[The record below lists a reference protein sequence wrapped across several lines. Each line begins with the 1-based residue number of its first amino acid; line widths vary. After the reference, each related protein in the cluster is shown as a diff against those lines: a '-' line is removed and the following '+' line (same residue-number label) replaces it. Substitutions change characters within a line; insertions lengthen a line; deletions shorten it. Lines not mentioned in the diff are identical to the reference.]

1 MVLPIHPMAARR
13 NEAAL
18 DRERGEPCAVVIR
31 CITRR
36 FQSKIS
42 SSLKRSCGGATRPTL
57 RCAERFWPS
66 FWRKSRPSTTPRRHA
81 GLESMC
87 SSSTSGG
94 NGGRNRISD
103 WKTSRGQVA
112 RGFFP
117 PRLWAI
123 IKSIACELPS
133 RHDQPLSRW
142 FIPDIKRVLEEEG
155 RVESISLS
163 TIWRILD
170 QDALKPW
177 RRHSWIWSR
186 DPKFFERAARVLDL
200 YEGIWNGRSLR
211 SDEFVISADEKTSI
225 QARCRLH
232 PTEVHC
238 DGRGQRVEHEYER
251 KGAWTYIA
259 GLDVHRGRVMGRV
272 ELANGI
278 APFDRFVHQVM
289 RREPYASARRVFW
302 LVDQGSSHRPA
313 TFPDRLR
320 KMYSNALAV
329 PLPVHASWLNQ
340 IEIYFSI
347 LERKALTP
355 NDFPNLAAV
364 MERIHAFE
372 QVFNRTADPF
382 AWTFTREDLRQLL
395 KRIPSVVLTKSAQA
409 GHRHALRAT
418 G

>member
-1 MVLPIHPMAARR
+1 
-13 NEAAL
+13 
-18 DRERGEPCAVVIR
+18 
-31 CITRR
+31 
-36 FQSKIS
+36 
-42 SSLKRSCGGATRPTL
+42 
-57 RCAERFWPS
+57 
-66 FWRKSRPSTTPRRHA
+66 
-81 GLESMC
+81 LESTC
-87 SSSTSGG
+87 NSCISGARD
-94 NGGRNRISD
+94 GRNRISG
-103 WKTSRGQVA
+103 WKTSRGQVV
-112 RGFFP
+112 RGIFP

-123 IKSIACELPS
+123 IKSIACELPA

-142 FIPDIKRVLEEEG
+142 FVPDIKRVVEAEG
-155 RVESISLS
+155 HVESISLS

-186 DPKFFERAARVLDL
+186 DPRFFERAALVLDL

-259 GLDVHRGRVMGRV
+259 GLDVHRARVMGRL

-278 APFDRFVHQVM
+278 VPFDRFVRQVM
-289 RREPYASARRVFW
+289 TREPYASARRVFW
-302 LVDQGSSHRPA
+302 LVDQGSSHRPT

-320 KMYSNALAV
+320 AMYPNALAV

-372 QVFNRTADPF
+372 RIFNRTADPF
-382 AWTFTREDLRQLL
+382 AWTFTREDLRDLL
-395 KRIPSVVLTKSAQA
+395 KRMPSVVLTKSAEV
-409 GHRHALRAT
+409 GHRHALKAT